1 MPTRLGRYTLLGK
14 LARGGMAELFLAKSE
29 GIEGFEKIVV
39 LKRILPSFAEDEEFI
54 ELFIS
59 EARLAAQLDHANI
72 VHVHDIGRD
81 GANFFFTME
90 YLHGHDVRHLLN
102 EARRR
107 DHRLPLKF
115 VLAIVAGAAAG
126 LDHAHKQVDFSG
138 QPLGIVHRDIS
149 PSNIIITY
157 SGHVKMVDFGI
168 AKAAALSRAS
178 RASSLKGKVAYMSP
192 EQCKGGAVDCRSDV
206 FALGLVMQELLTNRP
221 VFGELDHIQAL
232 HAVAAG
238 QVQPIEELWPE
249 CPPGLAAIL
258 RRALQPDPEQRYG
271 SAIELQRDLERFA
284 HEHRLMLS
292 SAELGEFLEA
302 VFGKKRLPWLEPES
316 AEERVEVGP
325 KSMASATVDKRR
337 EAGLAGGTRVATM
350 LAPDLLLDLEPDP
363 QPDVREEAEPAAE
376 PARSATFVAQGSE
389 TSINV
394 EPAPPAATSRS
405 SGWKRLAGGAA
416 ATAGLF
422 GVMWAGGV
430 FGPTQ
435 EPSDTSP
442 GPVSGSDD
450 ANPGVVE
457 QGAVD
462 PGAVPEEPT
471 RDVAPETS
479 VEPPTAA
486 DTAGGERAGPA
497 EPVETVVK
505 PEAEPEPKPEPKPP
519 KKPRR
524 RPKPKADSKP
534 KADPKPKSDPND
546 MLPC

>member
-14 LARGGMAELFLAKSE
+14 LAQGGMAELFLAKSE

-54 ELFIS
+54 ELFVS

-81 GANFFFTME
+81 GTDFFFTME

-107 DHRLPLKF
+107 EHRLPLKF

-126 LDHAHKQVDFSG
+126 LHHAHKQVDFSG
-138 QPLGIVHRDIS
+138 RPLGIVHRDIS

-192 EQCKGGAVDCRSDV
+192 EQCKGDKVDCRSDV

-221 VFGELDHIQAL
+221 VFGELDHIQAI

-238 QVQPIEELWPE
+238 EVTPIQELWPE

-258 RRALQPDPEQRYG
+258 GRALEPEPEQRYG

-302 VFGKKRLPWLEPES
+302 VFGTKKFPWLEPGAPADPS
-316 AEERVEVGP
+316 EVGLR
-325 KSMASATVDKRR
+325 SVASATVDKRR

-350 LAPDLLLDLEPDP
+350 LAPELEP
-363 QPDVREEAEPAAE
+363 EPAPEPVQESE
-376 PARSATFVAQGSE
+376 PARSDTFVAKGSE
-389 TSINV
+389 TSIQRAPPPSAEEPRGGTWRRLVGGAAITAGFAGALWAGGMLASDSAPSAASPAAPSGSRDRPVDEPRAAEPGVVVTPQPNPAAAAAV
-394 EPAPPAATSRS
+394 TAEPAVMEAPSPSAEPDDVVLLLEPDEPAP
-405 SGWKRLAGGAA
+405 
-416 ATAGLF
+416 
-422 GVMWAGGV
+422 
-430 FGPTQ
+430 
-435 EPSDTSP
+435 EP
-442 GPVSGSDD
+442 
-450 ANPGVVE
+450 
-457 QGAVD
+457 
-462 PGAVPEEPT
+462 
-471 RDVAPETS
+471 
-479 VEPPTAA
+479 
-486 DTAGGERAGPA
+486 
-497 EPVETVVK
+497 EPV
-505 PEAEPEPKPEPKPP
+505 AEPEPKPR
-519 KKPRR
+519 KKPR
-524 RPKPKADSKP
+524 PKSKP
-534 KADPKPKSDPND
+534 KAAPKPSPDSKPKSDPNGL
-546 MLPC
+546 LPY

>member
-1 MPTRLGRYTLLGK
+1 MPARLGRYTLLGK

-81 GANFFFTME
+81 GTNFFFTME

-126 LDHAHKQVDFSG
+126 LHHAHQQVDFSG
-138 QPLGIVHRDIS
+138 QPLGIVHRDVS

-192 EQCKGGAVDCRSDV
+192 EQCKGETVDCRSDV

-238 QVQPIEELWPE
+238 EVAPIEELWPE
-249 CPPGLAAIL
+249 CPPDLSTIL
-258 RRALQPDPEQRYG
+258 RRALEPNPQQRYR
-271 SAIELQRDLERFA
+271 SATELQRDLERFA

-302 VFGKKRLPWLEPES
+302 VFGTKRFPWLDAGFS
-316 AEERVEVGP
+316 AKPVEVGP
-325 KSMASATVDKRR
+325 RSMASATVDKRR
-337 EAGLAGGTRVATM
+337 EAGVAGGTRVATM
-350 LAPDLLLDLEPDP
+350 LATEAIALPEPEAEPVRSDTFVGAGSETSLQLAPDPSAEESGRILWPWLAVGGAAVVGLVGVLWAGGIFDPSSTPSAGSPASRSGAAVEAVGDAEPSDPDVAVAAQPKRDAGGAGAVEPATVMAPVADSSSLEIGDTAGEPDP
-363 QPDVREEAEPAAE
+363 EVEEPKAPEPAAE
-376 PARSATFVAQGSE
+376 PDRKPRKKPRSKSK
-389 TSINV
+389 
-394 EPAPPAATSRS
+394 PKP
-405 SGWKRLAGGAA
+405 
-416 ATAGLF
+416 
-422 GVMWAGGV
+422 
-430 FGPTQ
+430 
-435 EPSDTSP
+435 
-442 GPVSGSDD
+442 
-450 ANPGVVE
+450 
-457 QGAVD
+457 D
-462 PGAVPEEPT
+462 PKSKA
-471 RDVAPETS
+471 
-479 VEPPTAA
+479 
-486 DTAGGERAGPA
+486 
-497 EPVETVVK
+497 
-505 PEAEPEPKPEPKPP
+505 EPKPN
-519 KKPRR
+519 
-524 RPKPKADSKP
+524 
-534 KADPKPKSDPND
+534 SDINAMMP
-546 MLPC
+546 L